1 VHGGTMRSSD
11 PHDEQAMN
19 ESPQES
25 ASLPVTLVGGLA
37 PFHAE
42 LSRHL
47 AQVPFLA
54 APTEL
59 PGPLPRV
66 DVGSWDA
73 LELEG
78 PGYVLVDVDPAPREA
93 FRLIATVAERRPD
106 LRVVAFGA
114 DASAER
120 ILEAV
125 RSGASEFVP
134 KPVDERVLLDALLRL
149 RRHVAPRTEAVAKP
163 AARVLS
169 FFSAKGGTGSTTVA
183 TNVAVSLARNQGKSV
198 LLVDLDLQLGE
209 AALFLGLKPRYSLV
223 DLVSNLHRTDEALL
237 KTFVVKHESGVHLLA
252 GPDAPDSGAAVG
264 AEQIGRALQL
274 LRSQYDYLVL
284 DVPNNALEYVYAVL
298 DQSDQIFLVC
308 TADLPSLKNIQ
319 RTIGMLEK
327 LGVPKNR
334 LQVLLNRYDRAQQGV
349 DRNAVERIAGREIFA
364 SIPNDYPTVM
374 RSINS
379 GIPLA
384 STNHTEISR
393 SFAELTQ
400 RLGESRPRA
409 ATRERKNPLAFLS
422 RD

>member
-1 VHGGTMRSSD
+1 
-11 PHDEQAMN
+11 MN
-19 ESPQES
+19 ETPPE
-25 ASLPVTLVGGLA
+25 AESLPVTLVGGLA

-78 PGYVLVDVDPAPREA
+78 PGFVLVDLDPAPREA

-106 LRVVAFGA
+106 LRVLAFGA

-125 RSGASEFVP
+125 RSGASEFIP
-134 KPVDERVLLDALLRL
+134 KPVDERVLGDALLRL
-149 RRHVAPRTEAVAKP
+149 RRQVAPRTEAVAKP
-163 AARVLS
+163 LARVLS

-252 GPDAPDSGAAVG
+252 GPDAPDAGTPAVG

-274 LRSQYDYLVL
+274 LRAQYDYLVL

-298 DQSDQIFLVC
+298 DQSDQVFLVC

-319 RTIGMLEK
+319 RTIGVLEK
-327 LGVPKNR
+327 LGVPRNR
-334 LQVLLNRYDRAQQGV
+334 LQVLLNRFDRAQQGV

-384 STNHTEISR
+384 STNHTEIAR

-400 RLGESRPRA
+400 RLGENRPRTA
-409 ATRERKNPLAFLS
+409 PKERRNPLAFLS